1 MRSYVHFLKIV
12 MCLFQYFLCVSKNCF
27 PLEYLEEQVT
37 LFHDKRLGA
46 QHGRSA
52 FSHLITLTIIMIR
65 LVSWIKSLE
74 VKYIATDLSVIQDTV
89 KRMYAEGG
97 PSSYSAVT
105 KSHHRWFP

>member
-1 MRSYVHFLKIV
+1 

-27 PLEYLEEQVT
+27 PLEYLEEHQVT

-65 LVSWIKSLE
+65 LVS
-74 VKYIATDLSVIQDTV
+74 
-89 KRMYAEGG
+89 
-97 PSSYSAVT
+97 
-105 KSHHRWFP
+105 